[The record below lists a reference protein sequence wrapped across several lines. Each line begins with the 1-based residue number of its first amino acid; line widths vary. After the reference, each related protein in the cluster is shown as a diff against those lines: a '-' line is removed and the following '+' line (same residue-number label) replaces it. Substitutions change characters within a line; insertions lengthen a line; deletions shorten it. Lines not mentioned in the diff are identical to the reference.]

1 MIKNEILEI
10 GEKYFFYFE
19 QKDINSLRNLFSKE
33 IKLFDPIVK
42 SVVGIENVL
51 LANIEIFNSSEKIS
65 IKNKKIFVDYFSD
78 TLIAELEIQFDLN
91 IINVVDIIAFDAN
104 KKIISITAYLDTDQI
119 K

>member
-10 GEKYFFYFE
+10 GEQYFLYFE
-19 QKDINSLRNLFSKE
+19 KKDINSLRKLFSKE

-42 SVVGIENVL
+42 SVVGIEDVL
-51 LANIEIFNSSEKIS
+51 LANIEIFKSSEKIS
-65 IKNKKIFVDYFSD
+65 IKNKKLFVDYFSD

-91 IINVVDIIAFDAN
+91 IINVVDIIVFDAN
-104 KKIISITAYLDTDQI
+104 KKIISITAYLDTEQT